1 MPEKIR
7 VVIADDHPIIRTGL
21 RLMLGME
28 ERIELVGEAADG
40 SAALQ
45 LIGSL
50 QPDVV
55 LMDLRMPV
63 MDGLEAIER
72 IRAQWPQIAIIVL
85 TTYDEDDLMVRSLQA
100 GVRGYLLK
108 ESSLETVLQAIES
121 AARGEMLLQ
130 PELMKRIL
138 DHATGR
144 RSPPS
149 PIQENSDFN
158 LTAREREVLAGIAAG
173 ERSKEVGAR
182 LGITRRTV
190 ESYLNSIYTKL
201 NVDSRAAAVVITIAG
216 GQLPPGREEILGFF
230 KKH

>member
-1 MPEKIR
+1 MAEKIR
-7 VVIADDHPIIRTGL
+7 VVIADDHPIVRTGL

-28 ERIELVGEAADG
+28 EGIELVGEAADG
-40 SAALQ
+40 GAAIH
-45 LIGSL
+45 LISSL

-85 TTYDEDDLMVRSLQA
+85 TTYDEDDLMLRSLQA

-130 PELMKRIL
+130 PEMMKRIL
-138 DHATGR
+138 DHATRR
-144 RSPPS
+144 RSPAS
-149 PIQENSDFN
+149 PTQENSDFN
-158 LTAREREVLAGIAAG
+158 LTAREREVLAGIASG

-201 NVDSRAAAVVITIAG
+201 NVDSRAAAVAIAIERG
-216 GQLPPGREEILGFF
+216 LLSRRREEPDL
-230 KKH
+230 

>member
-7 VVIADDHPIIRTGL
+7 VVIADDHPIVRTGL

-28 ERIELVGEAADG
+28 EGIELVGEAADG
-40 SAALQ
+40 SAALH
-45 LIGSL
+45 LISSL
-50 QPDVV
+50 EPDVV

-72 IRAQWPQIAIIVL
+72 IRAQWPHIAIIVL
-85 TTYDEDDLMVRSLQA
+85 TTYDEDDLMLRSLQA

-121 AARGEMLLQ
+121 AARGDMLLQ

-138 DHATGR
+138 NHATR
-144 RSPPS
+144 KRSAPS
-149 PIQENSDFN
+149 AAHENSNFN
-158 LTAREREVLAGIAAG
+158 LTAREREVLAGIASG

-201 NVDSRAAAVVITIAG
+201 NVDSRAAAVAIAIEHG
-216 GQLPPGREEILGFF
+216 LLPRQREET
-230 KKH
+230 

>member
-1 MPEKIR
+1 MSEKIR
-7 VVIADDHPIIRTGL
+7 VVIADDHPIVRTGL
-21 RLMLGME
+21 RLMLGMAE
-28 ERIELVGEAADG
+28 GIELVGEAPDG
-40 SAALQ
+40 SAALH
-45 LIGSL
+45 LISQT

-72 IRAQWPQIAIIVL
+72 IRAEWPQIAVIVL
-85 TTYDEDDLMVRSLQA
+85 TTYDEDDLMLRSLQA

-108 ESSLETVLQAIES
+108 ESNLDTVLQAIES
-121 AARGEMLLQ
+121 AARGDMLLQ

-138 DHATGR
+138 DHAT
-144 RSPPS
+144 RSKTLPAQPL
-149 PIQENSDFN
+149 ENNDFH

-201 NVDSRAAAVVITIAG
+201 NVDSRAAAVAIAIERG
-216 GQLPPGREEILGFF
+216 LLPRRREGD
-230 KKH
+230 

>member
-7 VVIADDHPIIRTGL
+7 VVIADDHPIVRTGL

-28 ERIELVGEAADG
+28 EGIELVGEAADG
-40 SAALQ
+40 SAALH
-45 LIGSL
+45 LISSL

-72 IRAQWPQIAIIVL
+72 IRAEWPLIAIIVL
-85 TTYDEDDLMVRSLQA
+85 TTYDEDDLMLRSLQA
-100 GVRGYLLK
+100 GARGYLLK

-121 AARGEMLLQ
+121 AARGDMLLQ

-138 DHATGR
+138 DHATR
-144 RSPPS
+144 RNSPPS
-149 PIQENSDFN
+149 SIQENSDFR
-158 LTAREREVLAGIAAG
+158 LTAREQEVLVGIASG

-201 NVDSRAAAVVITIAG
+201 NVDSRAAAVAIAIERG
-216 GQLPPGREEILGFF
+216 LLPRRREET
-230 KKH
+230 

>member
-40 SAALQ
+40 SAALL

-72 IRAQWPQIAIIVL
+72 IRAEWPQIAIIVL
-85 TTYDEDDLMVRSLQA
+85 TTYDEDDLMLRSLHA

-121 AARGEMLLQ
+121 AARGDMLLQ
-130 PELMKRIL
+130 PEQMKRIL
-138 DHATGR
+138 DHATR
-144 RSPPS
+144 RNSPPS
-149 PIQENSDFN
+149 SIQENSDFH
-158 LTAREREVLAGIAAG
+158 LTAREREVLVGIASG

-201 NVDSRAAAVVITIAG
+201 NVDSRTAAVAIAFEHG
-216 GQLPPGREEILGFF
+216 LLPRRREET
-230 KKH
+230 

>member
-7 VVIADDHPIIRTGL
+7 VVIADDHPVVRTGL

-28 ERIELVGEAADG
+28 EGIELVGEAADG
-40 SAALQ
+40 VAAVHLVS
-45 LIGSL
+45 SL

-55 LMDLRMPV
+55 LMDVRMPA
-63 MDGLEAIER
+63 MDGLEAIEQ
-72 IRAQWPQIAIIVL
+72 IRAKFPHIAILVL
-85 TTYDEDDLMVRSLQA
+85 TTYDEDELMLRSLQA

-108 ESSLETVLQAIES
+108 ESKLETVLQAIER

-130 PELMKRIL
+130 PELMQRVL
-138 DHATGR
+138 DHAARRTGPA
-144 RSPPS
+144 SPTPGNNNV
-149 PIQENSDFN
+149 Q
-158 LTAREREVLAGIAAG
+158 LTEREQEVLAGIATG

-201 NVDSRAAAVVITIAG
+201 NVDSRAAAVAVAIERG
-216 GQLPPGREEILGFF
+216 LLPRRREET
-230 KKH
+230 

>member
-7 VVIADDHPIIRTGL
+7 VVIVDDHPIVRTGL

-28 ERIELVGEAADG
+28 EGIELVGEAADG
-40 SAALQ
+40 SAALH
-45 LIGSL
+45 LIGL
-50 QPDVV
+50 LEPDVV

-72 IRAQWPQIAIIVL
+72 IRAEWPQIAIIVL
-85 TTYDEDDLMVRSLQA
+85 TTYDEDDLMLRSLQA

-108 ESSLETVLQAIES
+108 ESKLETVLQAIES
-121 AARGEMLLQ
+121 AARGDMLLQ
-130 PELMKRIL
+130 PEQMKRIL
-138 DHATGR
+138 DHATR
-144 RSPPS
+144 RNSPPS
-149 PIQENSDFN
+149 SIQENSDFH
-158 LTAREREVLAGIAAG
+158 LTAREQEVLVAIASG

-201 NVDSRAAAVVITIAG
+201 NVDSRTAAVVIAIERG
-216 GQLPPGREEILGFF
+216 LLPRRREET
-230 KKH
+230 

>member
-1 MPEKIR
+1 MAEKIR
-7 VVIADDHPIIRTGL
+7 VVIADDHPIVRTGL

-28 ERIELVGEAADG
+28 EGIELVGEAADG
-40 SAALQ
+40 GAAIH
-45 LIGSL
+45 LISSL

-85 TTYDEDDLMVRSLQA
+85 TTYDEDDLMLRSLQA

-121 AARGEMLLQ
+121 AARGDMLLQ
-130 PELMKRIL
+130 PEMMKRIL
-138 DHATGR
+138 DHATRR
-144 RSPPS
+144 RSPAS
-149 PIQENSDFN
+149 PTQENSDFH
-158 LTAREREVLAGIAAG
+158 LTAREREVLAGIASG

-201 NVDSRAAAVVITIAG
+201 NVDSRAAAVAIAIERG
-216 GQLPPGREEILGFF
+216 LLSRRREEPDL
-230 KKH
+230 

>member
-1 MPEKIR
+1 MPEKVR
-7 VVIADDHPIIRTGL
+7 VVIADDHPIIRSGL

-40 SAALQ
+40 VAAIH
-45 LIGSL
+45 LISSL

-55 LMDLRMPV
+55 LMDLRMPA

-72 IRAQWPQIAIIVL
+72 IRAEWPHIAIIVL
-85 TTYDEDDLMVRSLQA
+85 TTYDEDDLMLRSLQA

-108 ESSLETVLQAIES
+108 DSALDTVLQAIES

-130 PELMKRIL
+130 PEMMKRIL
-138 DHATGR
+138 DHATRLKGL
-144 RSPPS
+144 SS
-149 PIQENSDFN
+149 HTQENNYFN
-158 LTAREREVLAGIAAG
+158 LTAREREVLAGIASG
-173 ERSKEVGAR
+173 ERSKEVAAR

-201 NVDSRAAAVVITIAG
+201 NVDSRAAAVAIAIERG
-216 GQLPPGREEILGFF
+216 LLPPRRREET
-230 KKH
+230 

>member
-1 MPEKIR
+1 MSEKIR
-7 VVIADDHPIIRTGL
+7 VVIADDHPIVRSGL

-40 SAALQ
+40 SAALE

-72 IRAQWPQIAIIVL
+72 IRTRWPQVAIIVL
-85 TTYDEDDLMVRSLQA
+85 TTYDEDDLMLRSLQA

-108 ESSLETVLQAIES
+108 ESSLDTVLQAIES
-121 AARGEMLLQ
+121 AARGDMLLQ
-130 PELMKRIL
+130 PDLMKRIL
-138 DHATGR
+138 HHTARGGSSL
-144 RSPPS
+144 SPR
-149 PIQENSDFN
+149 QENNDFH
-158 LTAREREVLAGIAAG
+158 LTAREREVLAGIASG

-190 ESYLNSIYTKL
+190 ESYLNSIYLKL
-201 NVDSRAAAVVITIAG
+201 NVDSRAAAVAVALEHG
-216 GQLPPGREEILGFF
+216 LLAQRREER
-230 KKH
+230 